1 MSPTLLS
8 SPLQGFTDYRFRNT
22 FNKYFGG
29 VDTFYAPYIRLNGK
43 MVIKANFDR
52 DIQLKNN
59 TTVNVIPQIM
69 TNDADEFIFVTK
81 FIQSLGYQELNWNL
95 GCPYPMVINKCMGS
109 GLINDPD
116 RIDRILVLILIAS
129 PFRFIIMM
137 HLLRSIFPVLLFAQ
151 HVINI
156 KASSNINHPDSP
168 YTCHCAE

>member
-81 FIQSLGYQELNWNL
+81 FVQSL
-95 GCPYPMVINKCMGS
+95 
-109 GLINDPD
+109 
-116 RIDRILVLILIAS
+116 A
-129 PFRFIIMM
+129 
-137 HLLRSIFPVLLFAQ
+137 
-151 HVINI
+151 
-156 KASSNINHPDSP
+156 
-168 YTCHCAE
+168 